1 MMLYLLVNSLIEKA
15 KENYYKEALIDANA
29 KETFRTLGKILNQNV
44 RAVPSF
50 DTPEALSNK
59 FADFFND
66 KVEKIRLDIDRDTVD
81 SVNDADIGSVVQ
93 ANSSDLETHWNSKSS
108 MKVKSMRLLLIVQT
122 NHATLIAY
130 LPGYLN
136 VTLMLFYHISHVS

>member
-1 MMLYLLVNSLIEKA
+1 MFRFVSFWDRHVIQLYLDNFIFTAFYNLLW
-15 KENYYKEALIDANA
+15 Y
-29 KETFRTLGKILNQNV
+29 
-44 RAVPSF
+44 
-50 DTPEALSNK
+50 TPAALSNK
-59 FADFFND
+59 FADIFND

-93 ANSSDLETHWNSKSS
+93 ANSSDLETHLLEFKELDESE
-108 MKVKSMRLLLIVQT
+108 SMRLLLIVQT

-136 VTLMLFYHISHVS
+136 ITLMLF